1 MKLSH
6 SVPAGLIRFIAWSLI
21 IVPFIVATTFSP
33 LHFLAML
40 TNAAAHATRSGDI
53 VVGWVSDTYDFV
65 APVSTIFRSS
75 TRQQARGKVPPAG
88 RVSGRG
94 QARR

>member
-1 MKLSH
+1 MKPSH
-6 SVPAGLIRFIAWSLI
+6 SVLAELVRFIAWALVV
-21 IVPFIVATTFSP
+21 VPFIVATAFSP

-40 TNAAAHATRSGDI
+40 VNAASHATRSGDI

-65 APVSTIFRSS
+65 APIHTIFRSA
-75 TRQQARGKVPPAG
+75 TGPEARPKRVAAA

-94 QARR
+94 QRRR